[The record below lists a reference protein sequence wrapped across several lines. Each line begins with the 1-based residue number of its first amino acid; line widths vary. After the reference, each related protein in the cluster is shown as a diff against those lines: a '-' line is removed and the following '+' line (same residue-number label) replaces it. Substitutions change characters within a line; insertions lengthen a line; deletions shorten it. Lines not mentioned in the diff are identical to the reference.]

1 MALDPRSFIK
11 NYSLLVTE
19 LLFTSPLL
27 PRSHLG
33 DFMPQRIS
41 ERVSMG
47 EFPRKSLHRNID
59 TLQSYGP
66 FSS

>member
-19 LLFTSPLL
+19 FLFTFPLL
-27 PRSHLG
+27 PPSHLG
-33 DFMPQRIS
+33 DFMPQRFS
-41 ERVSMG
+41 KRVSMG

-59 TLQSYGP
+59 TLKSYGP
-66 FSS
+66 